1 MEHQASPQYCVLR
14 KPQTNKSGLRY
25 APQSCANIAE
35 MYDETVAV
43 VENRPLTGGHFLL
56 SLYSPRQAEATRPG
70 QFAMVR
76 LLGRSDVL
84 LRRPMSIYD
93 VKPGTSRRR
102 GDSTAHGQPGQAR
115 RVRSRITAT
124 ASPEIVQLLYKIVG
138 RGTRL
143 MAELKPG
150 DQVEMLAPLGHG
162 FFEEEYMERAQEAD
176 EVLHVA
182 GGIGIAALLL
192 PAKCLA
198 RSGVRQRLF
207 FGGRTNWDLVGVE
220 DFKPCVHATELATEN
235 GSRGHRGYVTQPLET
250 YLQRHR
256 AKKFLLMVCGPWAM
270 LHASVELA
278 RKYDHP
284 CLVSMEN
291 RMGCALGVCLGC
303 CIRVDG
309 EGHSAYQRVC
319 TEGPVFWAEKVVWE
333 RESIP
338 KT

>member
-1 MEHQASPQYCVLR
+1 
-14 KPQTNKSGLRY
+14 
-25 APQSCANIAE
+25 
-35 MYDETVAV
+35 MYDETVPV

-56 SLYSPRQAEATRPG
+56 SVHSPRQAQATRPG

-93 VKPGTSRRR
+93 VKAAVSIEHAKGDACVAPTIGWPAGDGGPALGGR
-102 GDSTAHGQPGQAR
+102 GD
-115 RVRSRITAT
+115 
-124 ASPEIVQLLYKIVG
+124 ASPLQIIQLLYKIVG

-143 MAELKPG
+143 MAELRPG
-150 DQVEMLAPLGHG
+150 DAVGMLAPLGHG
-162 FFEEEYMERAQEAD
+162 FFEEEYMLRAKEAD

-192 PAKCLA
+192 PARDLA
-198 RSGVRQRLF
+198 RAAVPQRLF
-207 FGGRTNWDLVGVE
+207 FGGRTRCDLVGVG
-220 DFKPCVHATELATEN
+220 DFKPLVEATVLATED
-235 GSRGHRGYVTQPLET
+235 GSRGYPGYVTRPLQN
-250 YLQRHR
+250 YLDHHR
-256 AKKFLLMVCGPWAM
+256 NKRFLLMVCGPWAM
-270 LHASVELA
+270 LHASAELA
-278 RKYDHP
+278 KKYDHR

-309 EGHSAYQRVC
+309 EGHGAYQRVC

-333 RESIP
+333 EHKNKSKV
-338 KT
+338 KTQRQRQRATDN